1 MISQKEIPLNELY
14 DEYKTNRT
22 DKNLDKLLKGV
33 YKYSLIYLNY
43 LKYDSIDYEIIANKS
58 TFQFW
63 KHLDRFDP
71 KKASLKTWISNIISN
86 AAKWEYQCNKENEI
100 RFQPLSKDLNV
111 KVHNEEPII
120 LSEEQEYKIKLIK
133 SKVSN
138 LNEQHQQFFNQY
150 WFEGMTRE
158 EIAKYH
164 NIDRVKIRNELL
176 KIRNQIRSMI
186 KRNSDD
192 PYEKHF
198 KHTTCPI
205 CKISGPVH
213 LINYHLKT
221 KHKNEKL
228 QSSRNRF
235 KMERNQ

>member
-100 RFQPLSKDLNV
+100 RFQPLSKDL
-111 KVHNEEPII
+111 KIFNEEPFT
-120 LSEEQEYKIKLIK
+120 LSEEQESKIKLIK

-138 LNEQHQQFFNQY
+138 LNEQHQQFFRQY
-150 WFEGMTRE
+150 WFEGMTRA
-158 EIAKYH
+158 EIAEYH
-164 NIDRVKIRNELL
+164 NLDRVLLRNELL

-198 KHTTCPI
+198 KHITCPI

-213 LINYHLKT
+213 LINYHIKT
-221 KHKNEKL
+221 RHKNEIR
-228 QSSRNRF
+228 SSRNSNE
-235 KMERNQ
+235 MEEISKR